1 MGARVLIVDD
11 SRSVRSL
18 VRAALEAA
26 GHQVR
31 EATDG
36 EAALE
41 ALETGPFDL
50 IVADVNMPVMD
61 GLAFTRAVRQIDRLR
76 TTPVLILTTEAGDDM
91 KQRGRAAG
99 ATGWLVKPFDP
110 ARLCQVVAT
119 VLERRRVPA

>member
-50 IVADVNMPVMD
+50 IVADVNMPVMA